1 MALVRQLIYR
11 LFKIRS
17 VRLSLVEI
25 LPLLFIVTVPLSVH
39 AGLLSSVF
47 ELFGETTIAY
57 EKPTP
62 AGATASDAKLLA
74 SRTNPDGSGNQ
85 GGGDIIVDE
94 DALISGGPFGT
105 DVSDSKYQ
113 NGEISIYVV
122 KEGDTLSQIA
132 EMFDVTSNT
141 ILWANDIKSK
151 TDIHPGDSLVIL
163 PIVGVRHVVKSGDTI
178 NSIAKKYEGN
188 AEEILS
194 YNQLASANDI
204 SVGDTLI
211 IPNGNLHESAPKPT
225 SSGGRTTAVAS
236 ASSGGGFQNPLPGS
250 VRTQGLHGY
259 NGVDL
264 AGLPAGSPVRAAA
277 SGQVI
282 VARSSGWNGGY
293 GNYVVI
299 KHGNGTQTLYAHLNY
314 VNVAAGASV
323 GAGDVIGGVGSTGR
337 STGVHLHFEVRGAS
351 NPF

>member
-1 MALVRQLIYR
+1 M
-11 LFKIRS
+11 
-17 VRLSLVEI
+17 
-25 LPLLFIVTVPLSVH
+25 LFIIALPISVH
-39 AGLLSSVF
+39 AGVLSSMLGF
-47 ELFGETTIAY
+47 LGETTIAY
-57 EKPTP
+57 EKPQTTSLS
-62 AGATASDAKLLA
+62 AGETKLLS
-74 SRTNPDGSGNQ
+74 SRTNPDGNGSQ

-94 DALISGGPFGT
+94 DALVSGGPFGT

-132 EMFDVTSNT
+132 QMFDVTSNT
-141 ILWANDIKSK
+141 ILWANDLKSK

-163 PIVGVRHVVKSGDTI
+163 PIVGVRHIIKSGDTI
-178 NSIAKKYEGN
+178 ASIAKKYGGD

-194 YNQLASANDI
+194 YNQLASASDL

-211 IPNGNLHESAPKPT
+211 IPNGNLHESAPKPSS
-225 SSGGRTTAVAS
+225 SSGGSRSSGVAS

-264 AGLPAGSPVRAAA
+264 AGLPAGTSVRAAA
-277 SGQVI
+277 GGEVI

-337 STGVHLHFEVRGAS
+337 STGTHLHFEVRGAS